1 MDMFFGVNNNNSS
14 FDWMTNLSNLCTD
27 YNSIR
32 NGSFAKL
39 AKAYYGKQSSISS
52 SDKSE
57 DKDTVKKS
65 TTTDKKMAQA
75 KTDAD
80 ELKSSADALT
90 ATGTKSL
97 FKLKDITTKDEETG
111 EETTTKGYDI
121 DGITKA
127 VKSFIDD
134 YNSLVKSG
142 SDVTSTNVLRRTLSM
157 TKTTLAN
164 KNLLSDVG
172 INITEGNKLSIDEEK
187 FKKADMN
194 KIKTLF
200 NGNNS
205 YADRVSSQAAEIS
218 KQVSN
223 DSLKNGFYNNKGNYY
238 NNTSRLLNQF
248 DFYF

>member
-1 MDMFFGVNNNNSS
+1 M
-14 FDWMTNLSNLCTD
+14 
-27 YNSIR
+27 
-32 NGSFAKL
+32 
-39 AKAYYGKQSSISS
+39 
-52 SDKSE
+52 
-57 DKDTVKKS
+57 
-65 TTTDKKMAQA
+65 
-75 KTDAD
+75 
-80 ELKSSADALT
+80 
-90 ATGTKSL
+90 
-97 FKLKDITTKDEETG
+97 
-111 EETTTKGYDI
+111 
-121 DGITKA
+121 
-127 VKSFIDD
+127 
-134 YNSLVKSG
+134 KSG

-238 NNTSRLLNQF
+238 NNTSSLLNQF

>member
-1 MDMFFGVNNNNSS
+1 MDMFFGVNGSS
-14 FDWMTNLSNLCTD
+14 GSSNWMTDLSSLCAD

-39 AKAYYGKQSSISS
+39 AKVYYGKQSSSASS
-52 SDKSE
+52 AENSD
-57 DKDTVKKS
+57 DTVKKS
-65 TTTDKKMAQA
+65 TTTDKKMAKA

-80 ELKSSADALT
+80 DLKSSAEALT
-90 ATGTKSL
+90 ASGTKSL

-111 EETTTKGYDI
+111 EETTTKGYDMEA
-121 DGITKA
+121 ITKA
-127 VKSFIDD
+127 VKSFVND
-134 YNSLVKSG
+134 YNDLVKSG
-142 SDVTSTNVLRRTLSM
+142 SDVTSTNVLKKTLFM
-157 TKTTLAN
+157 TKATLAN

-172 INITEGNKLSIDEEK
+172 ITITKGNQLSIDEEK
-187 FKKADMN
+187 FKSADVN

-205 YADRVSSQAAEIS
+205 YADRVATQAEEIS

-223 DSLKNGFYNNKGNYY
+223 DSLKTNGLYNNQGGYY
-238 NNTSRLLNQF
+238 NNTSSLLSQF

>member
-1 MDMFFGVNNNNSS
+1 MEG
-14 FDWMTNLSNLCTD
+14 MTLETN
-27 YNSIR
+27 R
-32 NGSFAKL
+32 QA
-39 AKAYYGKQSSISS
+39 
-52 SDKSE
+52 
-57 DKDTVKKS
+57 DT
-65 TTTDKKMAQA
+65 
-75 KTDAD
+75 
-80 ELKSSADALT
+80 
-90 ATGTKSL
+90 L

-187 FKKADMN
+187 FTPASMSRASP
-194 KIKTLF
+194 TF
-200 NGNNS
+200 
-205 YADRVSSQAAEIS
+205 S
-218 KQVSN
+218 KM
-223 DSLKNGFYNNKGNYY
+223 
-238 NNTSRLLNQF
+238 
-248 DFYF
+248 